1 QKRGT
6 RTTTDNCTPSRCTLK
21 INDPQLQDHCHRYQ
35 YLSILSHKE
44 LREKGPPEILQEL
57 RDVLLVEG
65 NPSIHSP
72 KYGVLLTEHIHS
84 LPVPA
89 KVSQGPDSI
98 KAEISGEPP
107 PVVAWTEM
115 LSSFRVF
122 FDVGDTNT
130 MLTMKNAKLLDAG
143 NYEVFVENNLG
154 TDPSS
159 KGFARVWAPN

>member
-1 QKRGT
+1 T

-21 INDPQLQDHCHRYQ
+21 INDPQLQDHCHR
-35 YLSILSHKE
+35 SHKE

-72 KYGVLLTEHIHS
+72 KYGVLALADYF
-84 LPVPA
+84 PA
-89 KVSQGPDSI
+89 KRGKTMVL